1 MPMSF
6 MELGSAMEGVEEEE
20 EELDLQG
27 AQNVVS

>member
-1 MPMSF
+1 MSF

-20 EELDLQG
+20 ELDLQG